1 VTLPTA
7 EPKQR
12 WRLTYARPAPSTP
25 TDVGREYA
33 TAWEAALV
41 SSGLPLVP
49 ADGGRPRISFAAPL
63 PTGIAGRAELLDIW
77 LADRLP
83 AWRVRE
89 ALEPVLPEGH
99 ELIDLEN
106 VWLGASPLPG
116 QINGAV
122 YRITPATANPAEIER
137 AVARLVGASR
147 LERERQKGGT
157 VRTYDLRPL
166 IADLKVV
173 PADASGP
180 LTLRLTTR
188 IHPELGS
195 GRPDEVLAALA
206 EVLGA
211 PLDVAEIVRER
222 LLRAGE

>member
-1 VTLPTA
+1 MTLPTA

-25 TDVGREYA
+25 TEVGREYA
-33 TAWEAALV
+33 AAWEAALL
-41 SSGLPLVP
+41 SSGLPLVL

-77 LADRLP
+77 LADRVP
-83 AWRVRE
+83 AWRLRE

-99 ELIDLEN
+99 ELIDLDN
-106 VWLGASPLPG
+106 VWLGAPALPG
-116 QINGAV
+116 RITGAV
-122 YRITPATANPAEIER
+122 YRITLATGNAAEIER
-137 AVARLVGASR
+137 AVARVVGAPR

-166 IADLKVV
+166 IADLEVT
-173 PADASGP
+173 PADASRS

-195 GRPDEVLAALA
+195 GRPDEVIAALDEA
-206 EVLGA
+206 LGG
-211 PLDVAEIVRER
+211 PLDVAEIIRER
-222 LLRAGE
+222 LVRAGE